1 MIFVKRLF
9 VIVIFVSVF
18 GVGIS
23 QETDNKPL
31 RPIINSTMLELGRTG
46 RLYDSYLSM
55 IGYAGFNVGLSNE
68 RLQMARWG
76 KNKVLSQQM
85 VSLNYASTR
94 NEAQNGKMIMG
105 MLHYAYGML
114 YTARVPVS
122 GLILYGGGQAE
133 ARAGFI
139 YNLRNSNNPAT
150 AKVDLNLSLSGIAA
164 YTFRIKKYPIT
175 IRYQMILPFA
185 GMFFGLLFG
194 QSYLIMFEVGNLE
207 GTIHSGSFHNHFQ
220 IDFV

>member
-9 VIVIFVSVF
+9 VIVILVSVF

-94 NEAQNGKMIMG
+94 NEAQNG
-105 MLHYAYGML
+105 
-114 YTARVPVS
+114 
-122 GLILYGGGQAE
+122 
-133 ARAGFI
+133 
-139 YNLRNSNNPAT
+139 
-150 AKVDLNLSLSGIAA
+150 
-164 YTFRIKKYPIT
+164 
-175 IRYQMILPFA
+175 
-185 GMFFGLLFG
+185 
-194 QSYLIMFEVGNLE
+194 
-207 GTIHSGSFHNHFQ
+207 
-220 IDFV
+220 

>member
-105 MLHYAYGML
+105 MLHYA
-114 YTARVPVS
+114 
-122 GLILYGGGQAE
+122 
-133 ARAGFI
+133 
-139 YNLRNSNNPAT
+139 
-150 AKVDLNLSLSGIAA
+150 
-164 YTFRIKKYPIT
+164 
-175 IRYQMILPFA
+175 
-185 GMFFGLLFG
+185 
-194 QSYLIMFEVGNLE
+194 
-207 GTIHSGSFHNHFQ
+207 
-220 IDFV
+220 

>member
-94 NEAQNGKMIMG
+94 NEAQNGKMITSSSDD
-105 MLHYAYGML
+105 YTFYVNDYGDASL
-114 YTARVPVS
+114 CIWDVV
-122 GLILYGGGQAE
+122 YGSSTSLWFDIIWR
-133 ARAGFI
+133 RAG
-139 YNLRNSNNPAT
+139 
-150 AKVDLNLSLSGIAA
+150 
-164 YTFRIKKYPIT
+164 
-175 IRYQMILPFA
+175 
-185 GMFFGLLFG
+185 
-194 QSYLIMFEVGNLE
+194 
-207 GTIHSGSFHNHFQ
+207 
-220 IDFV
+220 